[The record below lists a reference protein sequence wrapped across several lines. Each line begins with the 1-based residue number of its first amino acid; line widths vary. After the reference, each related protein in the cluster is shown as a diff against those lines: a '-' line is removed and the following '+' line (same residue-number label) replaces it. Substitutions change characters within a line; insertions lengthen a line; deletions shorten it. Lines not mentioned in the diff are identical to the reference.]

1 MPKLLVLRKFT
12 VSLALFALVALGSTL
27 SVKADEIQFVGT
39 TDTQGTGFGTVLT
52 LLTLHATPNES
63 GSVVWT
69 GLATVTS
76 GDATNQSNTYS
87 FTQLLAAGFA
97 GASSIGFV
105 YNIDETGPAPNSSFI
120 NQMTLN
126 VFNSA
131 TGAVVYSVNLRAAD
145 LGDDYPMF
153 EQGVGGSGYLFTLD
167 AAAQTALQAFFNSNP
182 SYRIGMAAAIGGTDN
197 GPDTFYLVNVN
208 SPAPVPEPATMVLLG
223 SGLLGIAAKLRRR
236 RAK

>member
-1 MPKLLVLRKFT
+1 MPKITVLRKFT
-12 VSLALFALVALGSTL
+12 VSLALFALVALGSSLT
-27 SVKADEIQFVGT
+27 VKADEIQFVGT
-39 TDTQGTGFGTVLT
+39 TSTQGTGFGTVLT
-52 LLTLHATPNES
+52 LLTLHATPNEA
-63 GSVVWT
+63 GSVAWT

-105 YNIDETGPAPNSSFI
+105 YNIDETGPTPNSSFI

-126 VFNSA
+126 VFNNA
-131 TGAVVYSVNLRAAD
+131 GAIVYSVNLRAQD

-167 AAAQTALQAFFNSNP
+167 AAAQASLQAFFNSNP
-182 SYRIGMAAAIGGTDN
+182 SFRIGMAAAIGSTDN

-208 SPAPVPEPATMVLLG
+208 TPAPVPEPATMVLLG
-223 SGLLGIAAKLRRR
+223 SGLLGVAAKLRRR